1 MDYLISLSTFVQ
13 AHSSESFALLFAI
26 SELLAYV
33 PALEGNG
40 MFQVIHKFL
49 AARVKK
55 NG

>member
-1 MDYLISLSTFVQ
+1 MEFLSSFSSFVQ
-13 AHSSESFALLFAI
+13 AHSTESFALLFAI

-33 PALEGNG
+33 PAIEGNG

-49 AARVKK
+49 AARVAK